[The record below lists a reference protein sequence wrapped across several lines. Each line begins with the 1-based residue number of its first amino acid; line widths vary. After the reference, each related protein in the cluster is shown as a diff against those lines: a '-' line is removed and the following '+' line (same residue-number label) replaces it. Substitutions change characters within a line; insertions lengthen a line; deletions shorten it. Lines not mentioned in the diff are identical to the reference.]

1 MPQIAI
7 KHSPA
12 LSHHVDQALAWLDA
26 CAEGE
31 NTPALSYAALELR
44 YAIERI
50 AIHYWYALLDRPVTD
65 DDLRDVASFKA
76 LEGRIYELA
85 GHQRQIDAHF
95 EFMRVFL
102 SELKIEAPLEAP
114 KIGRLSAAWHDCS
127 EVCHVGWPMS
137 SAVEG
142 VAAATLTRLRQVL
155 GMPPLSVSLRERY
168 LLAIDV
174 RWFGSTEQ
182 VVKFLAGVMASDLPA
197 AGKRHLLY
205 TGFMQLAGTAATFD
219 KQDESTRLYREAAP
233 LCEFSST

>member
-1 MPQIAI
+1 MPQIAT

-102 SELKIEAPLEAP
+102 SELKIEAPLDAP

-155 GMPPLSVSLRERY
+155 GMLQEYVASLGWPVLNDPSIVELRDKFVLGHATAEEVRKHMRKIGVWAKVEYLDGRPSEFIGEVVPPEEQE
-168 LLAIDV
+168 A
-174 RWFGSTEQ
+174 GS
-182 VVKFLAGVMASDLPA
+182 
-197 AGKRHLLY
+197 
-205 TGFMQLAGTAATFD
+205 
-219 KQDESTRLYREAAP
+219 
-233 LCEFSST
+233 